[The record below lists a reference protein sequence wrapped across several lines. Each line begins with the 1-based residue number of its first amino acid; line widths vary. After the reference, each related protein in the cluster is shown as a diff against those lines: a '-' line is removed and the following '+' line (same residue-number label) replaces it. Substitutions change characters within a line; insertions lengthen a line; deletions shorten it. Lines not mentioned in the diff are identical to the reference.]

1 MRRRSSSA
9 SMGGSGV
16 ATDAWV
22 RADRWASRSV
32 VLAAPL
38 PPHHGVAAVGRAVAA
53 LRQSAMRWRP
63 IRISRGPAGQAYHRR
78 LQAFSP
84 GHCAPPR
91 AAGVAAAPHRAL
103 CVSRGLRPGIGRHRH
118 VGVGRPHTGALRLGQ
133 LPERR
138 AMPHAWINDDLAPPG
153 RALQMPAGLGD
164 QGPRPPRRMR
174 RPLAPVDRQR
184 HLRRGSTQQ
193 EHGPAIDGARA
204 RVPPTSCRGAA
215 PRTGPGPHPG
225 SWAVVSRSG
234 PSARPVTV
242 APTTPAFA
250 KARMRPWP
258 TASWSRTCHGPIWL
272 ARVSGQIGPG
282 SRSPCR
288 LAAPRGPRPWRTCGA
303 LPHPRHAR
311 RITTQQAGQGLDALP
326 PEPRRHTIE
335 QDVLDDGHHLAV
347 AGGTVGLRQPHQ
359 HTAGRQEMTEGIQP
373 RAGIEP
379 IDPIHQV
386 LPGQTACPSGIVAPG
401 DLPPPPL
408 RQGLR
413 ALVVRWPQGP
423 PSALVGLPAREER
436 GPSLKVLAYV
446 GTSVPIGGPSVFC
459 TVTSILVLRSP
470 SH

>member
-1 MRRRSSSA
+1 MLVWAGPTPVLSGWSSHQSVGPSHTPGSTTTWCRRAEPCRCRR
-9 SMGGSGV
+9 
-16 ATDAWV
+16 AWV
-22 RADRWASRSV
+22 TKARVHRAACAGLWPTLTANGIFVAAALSRSTV
-32 VLAAPL
+32 QPSPVPALACL
-38 PPHHGVAAVGRAVAA
+38 RLRVAA
-53 LRQSAMRWRP
+53 LR
-63 IRISRGPAGQAYHRR
+63 
-78 LQAFSP
+78 
-84 GHCAPPR
+84 
-91 AAGVAAAPHRAL
+91 
-103 CVSRGLRPGIGRHRH
+103 
-118 VGVGRPHTGALRLGQ
+118 
-133 LPERR
+133 
-138 AMPHAWINDDLAPPG
+138 
-153 RALQMPAGLGD
+153 
-164 QGPRPPRRMR
+164 
-174 RPLAPVDRQR
+174 PV
-184 HLRRGSTQQ
+184 
-193 EHGPAIDGARA
+193 
-204 RVPPTSCRGAA
+204 RV
-215 PRTGPGPHPG
+215 PGPHPG

-258 TASWSRTCHGPIWL
+258 TASRSRTCHGPIGL

-288 LAAPRGPRPWRTCGA
+288 LAAPRWPKPWRTCGA

-311 RITTQQAGQGLDALP
+311 RITTQQAGQGLDALH
-326 PEPRRHTIE
+326 PEPRRHAVA

-359 HTAGRQEMTEGIQP
+359 HTAGRQERTEGIQP

-413 ALVVRWPQGP
+413 DLVGRWPQGP
-423 PSALVGLPAREER
+423 PAALVGLPAREAR

-446 GTSVPIGGPSVFC
+446 GTSAHTSGWYTTDLLGNPIGGNQQRFRYAVDMGVDVHVKLLCRWMASISFTDSV
-459 TVTSILVLRSP
+459 P
-470 SH
+470 E